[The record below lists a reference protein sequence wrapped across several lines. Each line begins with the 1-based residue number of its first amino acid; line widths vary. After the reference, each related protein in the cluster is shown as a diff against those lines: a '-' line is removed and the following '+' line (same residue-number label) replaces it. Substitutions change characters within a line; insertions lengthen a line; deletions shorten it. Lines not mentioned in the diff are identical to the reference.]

1 MRGIPRDVV
10 AARRRRIAAGLDPI
24 EHGCCS
30 AHTAMKVRAITR
42 PRSAILLRLAV
53 AACLALLA
61 LAGDAA
67 ANRGAQ
73 GRGAVR
79 IIRPVGAGRIIVPGS
94 RTAIR
99 EQRKAERFFRYRYG
113 AKAYLKASGARPAPA
128 RYHAFVNRA
137 LRRAERT
144 LNAGGLSI
152 RDMEVL
158 VLDDGAAEGLN
169 AASWAG
175 RLLTFNRD
183 LIDMSFEIASAVQSA
198 DGDPVKVEKNLFK
211 LAVWERSG
219 GPKPSFKVA
228 NQARRNLMA
237 EGIFMGVVL
246 HEIGHSFMHSPRAVE
261 EEPPLWTPGQVEI
274 EDAAASRR
282 QEREADKAGIQ
293 LALAGASPDP
303 AAYTLFFKYMK
314 VARGVSGARF
324 PGVRIGDNQTHPSD
338 NERIINTNRILRENG
353 VDNPYEPEPGK
364 IWTPSKQLVVPGVR

>member
-1 MRGIPRDVV
+1 MFRRGV
-10 AARRRRIAAGLDPI
+10 
-24 EHGCCS
+24 
-30 AHTAMKVRAITR
+30 
-42 PRSAILLRLAV
+42 LAV
-53 AACLALLA
+53 FLALVGLVGV
-61 LAGDAA
+61 AGDAA

-73 GRGAVR
+73 GRAASR
-79 IIRPVGAGRIIVPGS
+79 IIRPAGAGRITIPGS
-94 RTAIR
+94 RDAIR
-99 EQRKAERFFRYRYG
+99 AQRKAERFFRYRYG

-128 RYHAFVNRA
+128 RYNAFVNRA

-144 LNAGGLSI
+144 LNMGGLSI

-198 DGDPVKVEKNLFK
+198 NGDPVKVEKNLFK

-219 GPKPSFKVA
+219 GPKPSFKVE
-228 NQARRNLMA
+228 NQQRRNLMA

-261 EEPPLWTPGQVEI
+261 QEPPLWVPGQVEI
-274 EDAAASRR
+274 DDAAGSRR
-282 QEREADKAGIQ
+282 QEREADKAGVE
-293 LALAGASPDP
+293 LAVAGASPDP

-314 VARGVSGARF
+314 VARGISGAKF

-338 NERIINTNRILRENG
+338 EERIINTNRILRDNG
-353 VDNPYEPEPGK
+353 IANPYEPNPGK
-364 IWTPSKQLVVPGVR
+364 IWTPPKRGLVVPGVR